1 MVGLPF
7 GRSVFHRMI
16 DLLITFDLE
25 GWAYHRRATAL
36 ARHAPADFRV
46 RVARLETTGMSPEE
60 RDRHREG
67 VLGDVPPD
75 VLFVLCYHQAKGMG
89 ELIRRRGWPTRLV
102 VSWNQGWPTRLDELQ
117 KAFAY
122 ADMVVFINREY
133 RERAGCPEPSV
144 AIANGVDLDTFRV
157 VTPIE
162 SRPRRVIWCGSE
174 YHRAI
179 KGYDELVVPV
189 FDRLRGEGYDCE
201 ALLVDSRSADKRDA
215 AGMARW
221 YDSAAV
227 LVVTSFS
234 EGTPNVALEAAACGC
249 TIVASRVGNMPELIR
264 DGENGFL
271 VERDPESVHR
281 GVVAAL
287 ADAPRLAAA
296 LSRDIR
302 GWGWAERSVGFFDL
316 FRRVA
321 AAPPRVEAPAP
332 RTPAA
337 TPAPVAQSAGVPSAA
352 SPGPMLPD
360 LSNELTVFVSTVG
373 AACFPECM
381 AHLARQDCRFRL
393 EMVVNVAPISAA
405 FQAMLDRCQTPF
417 YVQVDEDM
425 LLRPHAIRT
434 LLERI
439 KATPPEVPLV
449 VAWLW
454 DADLGMR
461 RQGVKAYRHAVVSR
475 YPYADVQSC
484 EKDQLRRMAADGHVH
499 VRPPERD
506 PAEDDPGV
514 LGVECAHDDP
524 ARAFERYATL
534 EQRRLRHPDKLAW
547 FEPCAAEFL
556 RRFRADPS
564 KKNLFSL
571 LGVIAGRLAGAE
583 RALGE
588 KDFRTYPE
596 LPGLREVMAFHA
608 ACTRED
614 PAGQGGG
621 PTPPPG
627 ADA

>member
-1 MVGLPF
+1 
-7 GRSVFHRMI
+7 MI
-16 DLLITFDLE
+16 DLLVTYDIE

-36 ARHAPADFRV
+36 VRNAPADVRV
-46 RVARLETTGMSPEE
+46 RIARLETTGMTPEE
-60 RDRHREG
+60 RDRHREE
-67 VLGDVPPD
+67 VLGDEPPD

-89 ELIRRRGWPTRLV
+89 ELIRRRGWPTRMV
-102 VSWNQGWPTRLDELQ
+102 VSWNQGWPTRHEELP
-117 KAFAY
+117 KAFAF
-122 ADMVVFINREY
+122 ADMVVFNNRDY

-144 AIANGVDLDTFRV
+144 ALANGVDLDTFRV

-162 SRPRRVIWCGSE
+162 SRPRRVIWCGSQ
-174 YHRAI
+174 YHRGI
-179 KGYDELVVPV
+179 KGYDDLVVPL
-189 FDRLRGEGYDCE
+189 FERLRGEGHDCE

-215 AGMARW
+215 AAMARW

-227 LVVTSFS
+227 LVVTSVS
-234 EGTPNVALEAAACGC
+234 EGTPNTALEAAACGC
-249 TIVASRVGNMPELIR
+249 TIVTPRVGNMPELIR

-271 VERDPESVHR
+271 VERDLESLHR
-281 GVVAAL
+281 GVASAL

-302 GWGWAERSVGFFDL
+302 AWGWAERSVEFFDL

-321 AAPPRVEAPAP
+321 AAPRRDLVPLVQAPTVPAAGVAPADPP
-332 RTPAA
+332 RP
-337 TPAPVAQSAGVPSAA
+337 PP
-352 SPGPMLPD
+352 PD
-360 LSNELTVFVSTVG
+360 LSAEMTVFVSTVG
-373 AACFPECM
+373 AACFPECL

-393 EMVVNVAPISAA
+393 EVIVNVAPLSAA

-434 LLERI
+434 LHERI
-439 KATPPEVPLV
+439 KATSPEVPLV

-484 EKDQLRRMAADGHVH
+484 EKDQVRRMAADGHLH
-499 VRPPERD
+499 VRPPEKD

-547 FEPCAAEFL
+547 FEPCAVEFL
-556 RRFRADPS
+556 RRFRADGGE
-564 KKNLFSL
+564 KHLLSL

-583 RALGE
+583 RMLGE
-588 KDFRTYPE
+588 KDFRTYAE
-596 LPGLREVMAFHA
+596 LPGLREALAFHA
-608 ACTRED
+608 ACTGRD
-614 PAGQGGG
+614 PARLDDGSAPAQGAG
-621 PTPPPG
+621 P
-627 ADA
+627 

>member
-1 MVGLPF
+1 MT
-7 GRSVFHRMI
+7 
-16 DLLITFDLE
+16 DLLITYDID
-25 GWAYHRRATAL
+25 GWAYHRRAMAL

-46 RVARLETTGMSPEE
+46 RIARLETTGMSPEQC
-60 RDRHREG
+60 DLHRAD
-67 VLGDVPPD
+67 VLGDEPPD
-75 VLFVLCYHQAKGMG
+75 VLFVLCYHQAKGMR
-89 ELIRRRGWPTRLV
+89 ELIRRRGWPTRMV
-102 VSWNQGWPTRLDELQ
+102 VSWNQGWPTRRDDLA
-117 KAFAY
+117 KAFAS
-122 ADMVVFINREY
+122 ADMVVFNNRDY
-133 RERAGCPEPSV
+133 RERAGCPAFSV

-179 KGYDELVVPV
+179 KGYDDFVVPL
-189 FDRLRGEGYDCE
+189 FERLRGEGHDCE
-201 ALLVDSRSADKRDA
+201 ELLVDSRGADKRDA
-215 AGMARW
+215 AAMARW

-227 LVVTSFS
+227 LLVTSAS
-234 EGTPNVALEAAACGC
+234 EGTPNTALEAAACGC
-249 TIVASRVGNMPELIR
+249 TIVTPRVGNMPELIR

-271 VERDPESVHR
+271 VERDLESLHR
-281 GVVAAL
+281 GVVDAL

-302 GWGWAERSVGFFDL
+302 AWGWAERSRAFFEL
-316 FRRVA
+316 FREVA
-321 AAPPRVEAPAP
+321 AHPSRDEQLAARTPPAP
-332 RTPAA
+332 TAPQPP
-337 TPAPVAQSAGVPSAA
+337 PAPVAPPADVAPADSPDPTV
-352 SPGPMLPD
+352 PGPTPPD
-360 LSNELTVFVSTVG
+360 LSAEMTVFVSTVG
-373 AACFPECM
+373 AATFPQCM
-381 AHLARQDCRFRL
+381 AHLAGQDCRFRL
-393 EMVVNVAPISAA
+393 EVILNVAPMSAA

-434 LLERI
+434 LHERI

-461 RQGVKAYRHAVVSR
+461 RQGVKAFRHALVSR

-484 EKDQLRRMAADGHVH
+484 EKDQLRRMAADGFLHA
-499 VRPPERD
+499 RPPETE

-556 RRFRADPS
+556 RRFRTDAGE
-564 KKNLFSL
+564 KHLLSL

-583 RALGE
+583 RELGE
-588 KDFRTYPE
+588 KDFRTYAT
-596 LPGLREVMAFHA
+596 LPGLREALAFHA
-608 ACTRED
+608 ACTGRD
-614 PAGQGGG
+614 PAGRTGGS
-621 PTPPPG
+621 TPPDG
-627 ADA
+627 AGA